1 MKKDRNLCVIMAD
14 ITEDYRDDYL
24 VGLEK
29 QANRMG
35 YVTTVFSMPLLNQ
48 LKTGGEESVY
58 ELIDYD
64 RYDGVVFF
72 EKSFSAHKSL
82 AKRLEKEIA
91 EKCHKPVVVIGNS
104 TVFPDVFTGD
114 HSRNIEQLTDHI
126 IEQHG
131 CELLYLLGGYHDF
144 PTNTDKGF
152 VNSLKK
158 HGIHFTDD
166 NMFYGGFW
174 RECADNLAKDI
185 ACGAVEKPD
194 AVICYSDII
203 AFFFI
208 KALAKYGI
216 RVPED
221 IIVAGYSAAACSQN
235 GIISITTC
243 TCDAEY
249 IGRMA
254 AACLH
259 SRITGE
265 EPPAINRPRA
275 NIITGMSCGC
285 GSNQHID
292 MRFRLELQE
301 KRSIQDICYANS
313 ELDEKLLECT
323 DYVQLSD
330 VIAQTHYLIA
340 DKSLMSVNLHLNAN
354 TSRCI
359 YMTDSVGTGNFTD
372 FYSSSI
378 LPYEPANSE
387 LPNNLHVLPVV
398 FRGRC
403 YGYVTVGYNEP
414 VAYNLILK
422 EYIKRLAISLEVMKL
437 RGIAE
442 AVSSHDTE
450 QVVTEDKHKLNTVF
464 VSKGDA
470 LHKVSV
476 DNVLFFETEGRT
488 TMAVMKTG
496 RYAVRSS
503 LTQLEQMLDKDVFMR
518 VSKSALLNLTKVISY
533 SPGNDRTLLAALVG
547 NVTVRVSRK
556 CVPEFKERLAEV

>member
-1 MKKDRNLCVIMAD
+1 MKKNGNLCVVMAD

-24 VGLEK
+24 IGLEK
-29 QANRMG
+29 QANRLG

-48 LKTGGEESVY
+48 LKTGGEESIY
-58 ELIDYD
+58 DLIDYD

-91 EKCHKPVVVIGNS
+91 EKCHKPVAVIGNS
-104 TVFPDVFTGD
+104 SVFSDVFTGD

-158 HGIHFTDD
+158 HGLRSTDD

-174 RECADNLAKDI
+174 RECADKLAKDI
-185 ACGAVEKPD
+185 AYSIVEKPD
-194 AVICYSDII
+194 AVVCYSDII

-243 TCDAEY
+243 ACDAEY
-249 IGRMA
+249 VGRLT

-265 EPPAINRPRA
+265 EPPTINRPRA
-275 NIITGMSCGC
+275 NVITGMSCGC

-292 MRFRLELQE
+292 TRLRLELHE
-301 KRSIQDICYANS
+301 NRSIQDICYANS
-313 ELDEKLLECT
+313 ELDEKLLACT
-323 DYVQLSD
+323 DHVQLSD

-340 DKSLMSVNLHLNAN
+340 DKSMMAVNLKIDKK
-354 TSRCI
+354 TSQCV

-372 FYSSSI
+372 FVSSTIIPTYS
-378 LPYEPANSE
+378 AKDE
-387 LPNNLHVLPVV
+387 LANNLHVLPIV

-403 YGYVTVGYNEP
+403 YGHIAVGYNEP

-422 EYIKRLAISLEVMKL
+422 EYIKRLAISLEVMEL
-437 RGIAE
+437 RDISAMATQPDSE
-442 AVSSHDTE
+442 HSAA
-450 QVVTEDKHKLNTVF
+450 EDKRNLNTLF
-464 VSKGDA
+464 VYKEDA
-470 LHKVSV
+470 LHKIAV
-476 DNVLFFETEGRT
+476 DNVLYFETDGRKA
-488 TMAVMKTG
+488 MAVMKSG
-496 RYAVRSS
+496 RYEVRGS
-503 LTQLEQMLDKDVFMR
+503 LTQLEEMLDKDVFMR
-518 VSKSALLNLTKVISY
+518 VSKSALLNLTKVTGY
-533 SPGNDRTLLAALVG
+533 SSGNDRTLLATLVG
-547 NVTVRVSRK
+547 NATVRVSRK
-556 CVPEFKERLAEV
+556 CAPEFKIRVAEV

>member
-1 MKKDRNLCVIMAD
+1 MLRKIPRKGDNMKNNGNICVVMAD

-24 VGLEK
+24 IGLEK

-48 LKTGGEESVY
+48 LRSGGEECVY

-64 RYDGVVFF
+64 RYDGILFF

-82 AKRLEKEIA
+82 AKRLEKDIA

-104 TVFPDVFTGD
+104 SVFPDVFTGD

-126 IEQHG
+126 IEQHD

-158 HGIHFTDD
+158 HGIQFTDD

-185 ACGAVEKPD
+185 AYSVVEKPD
-194 AVICYSDII
+194 AVVCYSDII

-208 KALAKYGI
+208 KALTKYGI

-243 TCDAEY
+243 ACDAEY
-249 IGRMA
+249 IGRIA

-259 SRITGE
+259 SRISGE
-265 EPPAINRPRA
+265 EPPTINRPRA

-285 GSNQHID
+285 GNNQHID
-292 MRFRLELQE
+292 MRLRLELHE
-301 KRSIQDICYANS
+301 KRSTQDICFANS
-313 ELDEKLLECT
+313 EIDEKFLACT
-323 DYVQLSD
+323 DHVQLSD
-330 VIAQTHYLIA
+330 AIAQTHYLIA
-340 DKSLMSVNLHLNAN
+340 DKSLMSVNLKVNEL

-359 YMTDSVGTGNFTD
+359 YMTDSVGSGNFTD
-372 FYSSSI
+372 FVSTSVIATDS
-378 LPYEPANSE
+378 ANSN
-387 LPNNLHVLPVV
+387 LPNNLHVLPIV
-398 FRGRC
+398 FRGRS
-403 YGYVTVGYNEP
+403 YGHVVIGYNEP
-414 VAYNLILK
+414 TAYNLILK
-422 EYIKRLAISLEVMKL
+422 YYIKRLAISLEVMEL
-437 RGIAE
+437 RNR
-442 AVSSHDTE
+442 VRKRCS
-450 QVVTEDKHKLNTVF
+450 NR
-464 VSKGDA
+464 
-470 LHKVSV
+470 
-476 DNVLFFETEGRT
+476 GR
-488 TMAVMKTG
+488 
-496 RYAVRSS
+496 
-503 LTQLEQMLDKDVFMR
+503 
-518 VSKSALLNLTKVISY
+518 
-533 SPGNDRTLLAALVG
+533 
-547 NVTVRVSRK
+547 
-556 CVPEFKERLAEV
+556 